1 MVSMNRRQFLQFALA
16 LSASSGLSPLCS
28 LAAGASAPRWV
39 ILDWGLTEM
48 ALALGVVPVGVAAP
62 QWYRRLYSEPALP
75 ADVADVG
82 LLFQPNFET
91 LRELRP
97 TLLLVTPGHLM
108 AKAQLEQIA
117 PLLVLNTYSNS
128 PLEQAQ
134 ANLRQMAGALGQ
146 PERAEQIIAAVNAR
160 MEKAR
165 LAVQPFADTPLYL
178 AHPLEILHLYLFG
191 KGSLFDDVL
200 TRLGLKNAS
209 QLATSAQG
217 LAMTSVDQLA
227 AGGRGRV
234 VLLPSYPQP
243 DISDITGSALWRSL
257 PLLQPENCITLPDGL
272 PQNGALITAV
282 RFAESLAQGL
292 QQRGRA

>member
-1 MVSMNRRQFLQFALA
+1 MNRRQFLQLALA
-16 LSASSGLSPLCS
+16 LSVSSGLSPLS
-28 LAAGASAPRWV
+28 MPQVFAAELASPRWV

-75 ADVADVG
+75 DDVADVG

-97 TLLLVTPGHLM
+97 TLLVVTPGHLM

-117 PLLVLNTYSNS
+117 PLLVLNTYSGT
-128 PLEQAQ
+128 PLQQAQ
-134 ANLRQMAGALGQ
+134 TNLRQMAAALGQ
-146 PERAEQIIAAVNAR
+146 PQRAEHLIAAVDSR

-165 LAVQPFADTPLYL
+165 RAVQPYAQTPLYL
-178 AHPLEILHLYLFG
+178 AHPLETLHLYLFG

-200 TRLGLKNAS
+200 KRLGLKNAS

-217 LAMTSVDQLA
+217 VALTSVDQLA
-227 AGGRGRV
+227 AGDNGRV

-257 PLLQPENCITLPDGL
+257 PLLQPQNCIILPDGL

-282 RFAESLAQGL
+282 RFAESLARGL
-292 QQRGRA
+292 QQRGQR